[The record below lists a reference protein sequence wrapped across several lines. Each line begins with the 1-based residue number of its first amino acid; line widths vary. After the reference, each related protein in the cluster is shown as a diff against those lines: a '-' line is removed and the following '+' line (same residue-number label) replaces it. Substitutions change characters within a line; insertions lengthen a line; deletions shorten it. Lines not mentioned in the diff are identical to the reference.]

1 MIKYLGILALV
12 VLSGCCVD
20 VMQGGMISEDRSTK
34 IGFISSDLHVENK
47 LDQFE
52 DRSRRQEA
60 FIKED
65 GIVFGIT
72 YKKEF

>member
-12 VLSGCCVD
+12 VLSGCSMD
-20 VMQGGMISEDRSTK
+20 VMQGGMISDNGNAK

-47 LDQFE
+47 LDTFE

-65 GIVFGIT
+65 GIVFGVT